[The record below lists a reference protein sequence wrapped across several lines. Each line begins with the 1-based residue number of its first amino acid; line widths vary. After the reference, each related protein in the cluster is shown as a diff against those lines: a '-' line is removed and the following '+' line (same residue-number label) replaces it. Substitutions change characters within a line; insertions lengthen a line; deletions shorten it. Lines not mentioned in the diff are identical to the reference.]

1 MKPNLSFNRML
12 CSVLFSISSL
22 GYAQKEFNNT
32 PDYSWADLNN
42 ASLYLEL
49 FQGKR
54 YFDNHR
60 ILNNKHK
67 YFRDYEL
74 LEGSVIFD
82 NDHYSNLQF
91 KFDLHEQQIALY
103 HPNSDGV
110 TLIAID
116 MNRVNAFK
124 IDGAIFV
131 KHRIDKQVYLLEY
144 IDTFQGKELW
154 IFHQKT
160 SSFRMDGKVG
170 YYEFNPKETLFV
182 FDNKGWQRSDA
193 VKIEHFYPNW
203 SSTIKNWSKE
213 WRTRKKTDASSYLKS
228 LLNFLKSS

>member
-1 MKPNLSFNRML
+1 MKSKLSFNRILL
-12 CSVLFSISSL
+12 CIFFSISAL
-22 GYAQKEFNNT
+22 GYAQNEFNKT

-42 ASLYLEL
+42 ASIYLEL

-67 YFRDYEL
+67 YFKDYEL
-74 LEGSVIFD
+74 LKGSIIFE
-82 NDHYSNLQF
+82 NDQYSNLQF

-116 MNRVNAFK
+116 MNKVNAFK

-131 KHRIDKQVYLLEY
+131 KHRIDNKDYLLEY
-144 IDTFQGKELW
+144 IDTYQGKELW
-154 IFHQKT
+154 IYHQKT
-160 SSFRMDGKVG
+160 SSFRMDDKVG

-182 FDNKGWQRSDA
+182 HDKVGWKRSDA
-193 VKIEHFYPNW
+193 VKIEQFYPKW

-213 WRTRKKTDASSYLKS
+213 WRIKKKTDASTYLKS
-228 LLNFLKSS
+228 LIKFLKSS